1 MFGSSGCQ
9 VRNLCKLLVRSP
21 TLRPHLPPR
30 AANSGPMDSRGC
42 ACARVVFLIQI
53 NPTMNHSCMYFHG
66 LYNLSLFLA
75 LIHEP
80 FYPFTDCIGL
90 LRLIHNGMSTRGRS
104 SCWDCE
110 TEGSGATAPETVL
123 QALTKEWTRTGPVAP
138 SRPNMDQTRAGSGQ
152 KPEHRMIQLW
162 VLRRMKRSRKR

>member
-21 TLRPHLPPR
+21 TLRPHLLPR

-90 LRLIHNGMSTRGRS
+90 LRLVHHGMSTRGRS

-123 QALTKEWTRTGPVAP
+123 QALTKVWTRADDRVERKWIKHEP
-138 SRPNMDQTRAGSGQ
+138 SEMSSAE
-152 KPEHRMIQLW
+152 KKRMKKR
-162 VLRRMKRSRKR
+162 VLRRKKRSRRSG

>member
-30 AANSGPMDSRGC
+30 AANSGAMDSRGC

-90 LRLIHNGMSTRGRS
+90 LRLIQNGLSTRGRS
-104 SCWDCE
+104 SCWDCVP
-110 TEGSGATAPETVL
+110 EGSGATAPET
-123 QALTKEWTRTGPVAP
+123 
-138 SRPNMDQTRAGSGQ
+138 GSTSTYQRVDEGRSSGTESSE
-152 KPEHRMIQLW
+152 KSSAEKKRMKKR
-162 VLRRMKRSRKR
+162 VLRRKKRSRRSG